1 MQVLPTHMNDTYIIT
16 KKKSEIVLLSKYSV
30 LCFSSE
36 KLFSKNSLMFVNSAC
51 FVYIFLLEI
60 RYTIGTLGISNLES
74 TWQRKKSSL
83 QTKIEHHFFLKKILI
98 KLKNI
103 IFIYI
108 DISSLCFI
116 LYDNIGILVNSSCI
130 PLSDIHPNFTD

>member
-1 MQVLPTHMNDTYIIT
+1 M
-16 KKKSEIVLLSKYSV
+16 LLSKYSV

-74 TWQRKKSSL
+74 TWQRKKIPIANKNRAS
-83 QTKIEHHFFLKKILI
+83 FFAE
-98 KLKNI
+98 KN
-103 IFIYI
+103 
-108 DISSLCFI
+108 
-116 LYDNIGILVNSSCI
+116 
-130 PLSDIHPNFTD
+130 PH